1 MSETTYDP
9 HRSCQHKVYKMT
21 CAEFDALYD
30 HRDGRCH
37 ICLTPASEGR
47 RLVIDHAREY
57 DLRAVRGLLCDKC
70 NALMRRVDNRERY
83 DQRAADYM
91 HKAWFLRALVGAAAL
106 LLTLTACGGGDKVS
120 DGDGPPSLSSLA
132 DTVGCTNVKQ
142 DAELMGVTE
151 GGSCDLDGAEVF
163 LYTYPSAKQMS
174 DLHEVTRLG
183 GGVWVVGDRWEA
195 QAPTRSAAEKVAEA
209 TGGEVE

>member
-91 HKAWFLRALVGAAAL
+91 QGHAPKGQGRRYGPNTIPALAAQLAKFPRFDVG
-106 LLTLTACGGGDKVS
+106 
-120 DGDGPPSLSSLA
+120 
-132 DTVGCTNVKQ
+132 
-142 DAELMGVTE
+142 
-151 GGSCDLDGAEVF
+151 
-163 LYTYPSAKQMS
+163 
-174 DLHEVTRLG
+174 
-183 GGVWVVGDRWEA
+183 
-195 QAPTRSAAEKVAEA
+195 
-209 TGGEVE
+209 

>member
-1 MSETTYDP
+1 M
-9 HRSCQHKVYKMT
+9 
-21 CAEFDALYD
+21 
-30 HRDGRCH
+30 
-37 ICLTPASEGR
+37 R
-47 RLVIDHAREY
+47 RLIPV
-57 DLRAVRGLLCDKC
+57 AVLL
-70 NALMRRVDNRERY
+70 
-83 DQRAADYM
+83 AA
-91 HKAWFLRALVGAAAL
+91 VS
-106 LLTLTACGGGDKVS
+106 ACGGQSDKVS